1 MTKESSVDSVLPTDS
16 DNISDFDSDPSLTT
30 NPADENPAS
39 TIAADSDS
47 GMVKVVSVRFPHSK
61 TLWFDPQD
69 NDPQPGDKLIV
80 TTERG
85 TEMGECVQST
95 WEVATSE
102 LPAALKPVLRI
113 ADEEDLCT
121 DKDIQLE
128 ERAAIPIFREYI
140 EKNNLDMKPA
150 DVEILFG
157 KEKMIF
163 YFSAEERIDFRQLVR
178 DLAAHFHRRIEMRQV
193 GVRDEARMT
202 GGIGHCG
209 EILCCARLG
218 GEFAPVSIKMAKDQG
233 LPLNPSKISGVC
245 GRLMCC
251 LRYEAEAYKD
261 FNRRAPKKGALIDTP
276 RGCGKVVDHDALR
289 ETVKLQFRSEDK
301 EKQGDS
307 LLVPLAR
314 MSCKDEKGKKKGCK
328 GCPCK
333 IAPDAFAEIVKE
345 SEQARSATLSTDGLD
360 FRGLS
365 SGADTDPIDNGEAPP
380 RKSRRSKPHASG
392 TKEEQKK
399 ESGAKKRS
407 RHRKKGRAKT
417 QGQEQNQKQQDGQSQ
432 DQEGKQGRRRKP
444 QNNKAKPRPRPRR
457 HKSKDTAGDSKNPS
471 AQARRGRDGSQQE
484 RTNSESETRVPRR
497 RRR

>member
-1 MTKESSVDSVLPTDS
+1 MTEESSLDKELEPDTDNDRTDAGS
-16 DNISDFDSDPSLTT
+16 DL
-30 NPADENPAS
+30 
-39 TIAADSDS
+39 
-47 GMVKVVSVRFPHSK
+47 VKVVAIRFRHAK

-69 NDPQPGDKLIV
+69 HDPQPGDKVIV
-80 TTERG
+80 STERG

-95 WEVATSE
+95 WELAESE
-102 LPAALKPVLRI
+102 LPAPLKPVLRI
-113 ADEEDLCT
+113 ADEEDLCV
-121 DKDIQLE
+121 DKELQDE
-128 ERAAIPIFREYI
+128 ERAAVPIFREYI
-140 EKNNLDMKPA
+140 ERNSLDMKPA

-178 DLAAHFHRRIEMRQV
+178 DLAAHFHKRIEMRQV

-202 GGIGHCG
+202 GGLGHCG

-261 FNRRAPKKGALIDTP
+261 FNKRAPKKGALIDTP
-276 RGCGKVVDHDALR
+276 RGSGKVVERDALR
-289 ETVKLQFRSEDK
+289 ETVKLQFRSEDA

-307 LLVPLAR
+307 LTVPLAR
-314 MSCKDEKGKKKGCK
+314 MSCKDDKRGKKGCK

-333 IAPDAFAEIVKE
+333 VAPDVFEELVEE
-345 SEQARSATLSTDGLD
+345 SKQARSVALSTDGLD

-365 SGADTDPIDNGEAPP
+365 STQGTGTIDNGEVSL
-380 RKSRRSKPHASG
+380 RKTRRSKSG
-392 TKEEQKK
+392 AATKEGERK
-399 ESGAKKRS
+399 ESSGQKRS
-407 RHRKKGRAKT
+407 RRRKKGRGKD
-417 QGQEQNQKQQDGQSQ
+417 QGQQQEQNQQGDQSQ
-432 DQEGKQGRRRKP
+432 ERSGRSRRRGGPSNDRDNDK
-444 QNNKAKPRPRPRR
+444 NAKAKPKSRR
-457 HKSKDTAGDSKNPS
+457 N
-471 AQARRGRDGSQQE
+471 RRGSKPRDNRGGGNADKPLSSQGRGQ
-484 RTNSESETRVPRR
+484 RGTSSQKDSSRNVDSQVETRVPRR

>member
-1 MTKESSVDSVLPTDS
+1 MTEESSLDRELEGKEL
-16 DNISDFDSDPSLTT
+16 DPNT
-30 NPADENPAS
+30 NTSA
-39 TIAADSDS
+39 TS
-47 GMVKVVSVRFPHSK
+47 GMVKVVAVRLRHSK
-61 TLWFDPQD
+61 ALWFDSQ
-69 NDPQPGDKLIV
+69 NCDPQPGDKLIV

-95 WEVATSE
+95 WELAESE
-102 LPAALKPVLRI
+102 LPAPLKPVLRI
-113 ADEEDLCT
+113 ADEEDMCT
-121 DKDIQLE
+121 DKELQDE
-128 ERAAIPIFREYI
+128 ERASIPIFREYI
-140 EKNNLDMKPA
+140 EKNSLDMKPA

-157 KEKMIF
+157 QEKMIF

-202 GGIGHCG
+202 GGLGHCG

-261 FNRRAPKKGALIDTP
+261 FNKRAPKKGALIDTP
-276 RGCGKVVDHDALR
+276 RGCGKVVERDALR
-289 ETVKLQFRSEDK
+289 ETVKLQFRSEDA

-307 LLVPLAR
+307 LVVPLAR
-314 MSCKDEKGKKKGCK
+314 MSCKDDKRGKKGCK

-333 IAPDAFAEIVKE
+333 VAPDVFEELVEE
-345 SEQARSATLSTDGLD
+345 SKQVRSVALSTDGLD

-365 SGADTDPIDNGEAPP
+365 STQGTGTIDNGEVSP
-380 RKSRRSKPHASG
+380 RKTRRSKSDDSAAKEGERGEASG
-392 TKEEQKK
+392 
-399 ESGAKKRS
+399 GKKRS
-407 RHRKKGRAKT
+407 RRRKKGRGKS
-417 QGQEQNQKQQDGQSQ
+417 QGQQQEQGQQGGQTKGK
-432 DQEGKQGRRRKP
+432 EGETGRRRSSHSDKSSDKNAKARPKPRRNKTRGSKGDKPLSGQVKP
-444 QNNKAKPRPRPRR
+444 QRGESSQRGAAGR
-457 HKSKDTAGDSKNPS
+457 HADS
-471 AQARRGRDGSQQE
+471 QV
-484 RTNSESETRVPRR
+484 ETRVPRR